1 MRRAKELA
9 NQEVLKVA
17 ELKRRVTGLTLE
29 VEELNKADR
38 ETKGLLFEKSQET
51 LRLYA
56 RNGNLRTKVDD
67 LKKDVASRDE
77 ETT

>member
-1 MRRAKELA
+1 MA